1 MLRKQGFLE
10 VPLIIN
16 LRIFLLNLPNALA
29 SLRILLA
36 PLMFWIILNPEIF
49 TDNGYHITWNYYF
62 ASLLF
67 VLASATDFFDGYIAR
82 QWNQMTM
89 LGAILD
95 PLADKML
102 TIAAFLALMMVG
114 VASVWAIYIIIVRE
128 LFITGLRTVAVSEGI
143 EVKASWAGKV
153 KTVGQMIAIGFLLM
167 HWSFGSELLWF
178 AVALTLYSGLEYIWG
193 FKNALL
199 RDIK

>member
-1 MLRKQGFLE
+1 M
-10 VPLIIN
+10 
-16 LRIFLLNLPNALA
+16 LNLPNALA

-36 PLMFWIILNPEIF
+36 PFMFWIILNPEIF

>member
-1 MLRKQGFLE
+1 M
-10 VPLIIN
+10 
-16 LRIFLLNLPNALA
+16 LNLPNALA

-36 PLMFWIILNPEIF
+36 PLMFWIILNPELF
-49 TDNGYHITWNYYF
+49 TDNGFHISWNYYT

-102 TIAAFLALMMVG
+102 TLAAFLGLMMIG
-114 VASVWAIYIIIVRE
+114 EASAWAIYIIIVRE
-128 LFITGLRTVAVSEGI
+128 LFITGIRTVAVSEGI
-143 EVKASWAGKV
+143 SVKASWAGKV
-153 KTVGQMIAIGFLLM
+153 KTVAQMIAIGFLLM
-167 HWSFGSELLWF
+167 HWPFGAELLWI
-178 AVALTLYSGLEYIWG
+178 AVALTVYSGLEYLWG
-193 FKNALL
+193 FKTALTK
-199 RDIK
+199 DNI

>member
-1 MLRKQGFLE
+1 M
-10 VPLIIN
+10 
-16 LRIFLLNLPNALA
+16 LNLPNFLA

-36 PLMFWIILNPEIF
+36 PLMFWIILNPQVF
-49 TDNGYHITWNYYF
+49 TQNGFDITWNYYF

-102 TIAAFLALMMVG
+102 TLAAFLGLMVMG
-114 VASVWAIYIIIVRE
+114 DASPWAIYIIIVRE
-128 LFITGLRTVAVSEGI
+128 LFITGLRTVAVSEKLS
-143 EVKASWAGKV
+143 VKASWAGKI

-167 HWSFGSELLWF
+167 HWPFATALLWF
-178 AVALTLYSGLEYIWG
+178 AVILTVYSGAEYLWG
-193 FKNALL
+193 FKNAIT
-199 RDIK
+199 RESK